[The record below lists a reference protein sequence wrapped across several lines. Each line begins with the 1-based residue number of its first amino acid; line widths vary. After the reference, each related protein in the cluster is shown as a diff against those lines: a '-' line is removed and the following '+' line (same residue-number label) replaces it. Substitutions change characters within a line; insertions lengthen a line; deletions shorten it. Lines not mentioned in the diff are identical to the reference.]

1 MFRNFFLNLQRQRDK
16 DTNNLAN
23 KQYFKRINFSD
34 YGKQE
39 RNKAVQY
46 KVYQRKL
53 PHQGFRL

>member
-1 MFRNFFLNLQRQRDK
+1 MIRKIFINLQRQRDK

-39 RNKAVQY
+39 RNKAIQY
-46 KVYQRKL
+46 QV
-53 PHQGFRL
+53 H

>member
-16 DTNNLAN
+16 DTNKIAN

-39 RNKAVQY
+39 RNKAVQHE
-46 KVYQRKL
+46 VYQSEL